1 MYRYIY
7 SFPSISEDSGGGG
20 GGESFYGNG
29 WLVKGEGQDRNN
41 KFANRVRSIETFFLY
56 NLGHFK
62 LFNWIYIA
70 KLSDF
75 CRTFSRNSCRIQE
88 YFRLTKQHLSNWWK
102 IFPRVWLIL
111 FLLFILGWRWF
122 ELFSIITL
130 KIYQNRS
137 EIYGEHHK

>member
-1 MYRYIY
+1 MSHKEKHKFWSLKLQTSSREMFSWHLEKSKDKKCIDTFNP
-7 SFPSISEDSGGGG
+7 FPSIFEDSGGGG

-62 LFNWIYIA
+62 LFNWIHIA
-70 KLSDF
+70 TLSDF
-75 CRTFSRNSCRIQE
+75 CRTFSRSSCRIHE

-102 IFPRVWLIL
+102 IFQ
-111 FLLFILGWRWF
+111 
-122 ELFSIITL
+122 E
-130 KIYQNRS
+130 YD
-137 EIYGEHHK
+137 